1 MRSYTVKEVP
11 LLIGSLEIVHAHIL
25 YTLRVKELLY
35 LCVIFY
41 VAAMAIPSATYGQR
55 ASYRL
60 IVKRDGSEMTD
71 KQFKNLFAAKSSYAD
86 SALVLQAL
94 NSIMN
99 DLDFKGYTRAS
110 IDSLKWKDGVATAH
124 LHIGSPMAF
133 RELKPGNVPLEI
145 LRRSGIKL
153 NVYNGRPLRTAQ
165 LSAIKRRLVTYYE
178 DRGHPFAEVTLT
190 DMSIQN
196 DSLSASLYLQKNQ
209 EFQIDSILVKGKS
222 KIRSSYLK
230 NYLGIK
236 TKDRYNES
244 RIATISTRLREI
256 PFVTEVDKPQVVF
269 NDDKA
274 TVYVFLDRKRA
285 SQFDGILGVLPDNEN
300 SGDVLITGEIK
311 LKLLSALNRGE
322 LIDISWRKMQ
332 ARTQNLNIHLSYPFL
347 FNTPFGL
354 DGTFELY
361 KRDSLYLNLK
371 GVIGIQYHLVGN
383 DLIKVFADIRST
395 DIISRSLLT
404 TGPTIRPDNVD
415 SRTQLY
421 GFGYRMQRLDY
432 RLNPRKGLD
441 LYAEASAGLKKILF
455 DSDIEGDRYTGLKEN
470 SFQLNATLDASYYI
484 PIPNRSTIKFGV
496 KGGYMQ
502 NANLFESEMFRI
514 GGLKSLRGFDEE
526 SIYANLFAVGTI
538 EYRFLL
544 NLDSYIFIFADGAY
558 YENRAINRRITDRPI
573 GFGLGISFST
583 KIGIFSLT
591 YALGKQFDNPID
603 ARAGKI
609 HFGVISFF

>member
-1 MRSYTVKEVP
+1 MRFYRLTLGAVLLLGFAMLQSTVV
-11 LLIGSLEIVHAHIL
+11 
-25 YTLRVKELLY
+25 
-35 LCVIFY
+35 F
-41 VAAMAIPSATYGQR
+41 GQR
-55 ASYRL
+55 ASYTLRIEL
-60 IVKRDGSEMTD
+60 DSSAVSQKKFKRIFVPKE
-71 KQFKNLFAAKSSYAD
+71 NYAD
-86 SALVLQAL
+86 SMLVLQAL
-94 NSIMN
+94 NGLVD
-99 DLDFKGYTRAS
+99 DLRFRGYAESS
-110 IDSLKWKDGVATAH
+110 IDSVVWNEGTATAL
-124 LHIGSPMAF
+124 LHMGRPLVF
-133 RELKPGNVPLEI
+133 REIRPGNVPPEI
-145 LRRSGIKL
+145 LRRSGLKARAYADKPFRASQLAGLKRKL
-153 NVYNGRPLRTAQ
+153 V
-165 LSAIKRRLVTYYE
+165 KYYE
-178 DRGHPFAEVTLT
+178 DHGFPFAEVMLT
-190 DMSIQN
+190 ELAIEN
-196 DSLSASLYLQKNQ
+196 DSLSATLLLRKNQ
-209 EFQIDSILVKGKS
+209 EFRIDSIVVKGKS
-222 KIRSSYLK
+222 KVRSNYLS
-230 NYLGIK
+230 NYLGLK
-236 TKDRYNES
+236 RKDRYNES
-244 RIATISTRLREI
+244 RIASISTRLREI
-256 PFVTEVDKPQVVF
+256 PFVSEVDKPQVIF
-269 NDDKA
+269 NEDKA
-274 TVYVFLDRKRA
+274 TVYLFLDRKRA
-285 SQFDGILGVLPDNEN
+285 SQFDGILGVLPDNERP
-300 SGDVLITGEIK
+300 GDVLITGEIK

-332 ARTQNLNIHLSYPFL
+332 ARTQNLNIHLAYPFL

-383 DLIKVFADIRST
+383 DYIKVFADLRST
-395 DIISRSLLT
+395 DVLSRSLLT
-404 TGPTIRPDNVD
+404 SSQTIRPDNVD

-441 LYAEASAGLKKILF
+441 MYVEASAGTKKILF
-455 DSDIEGDRYTGLKEN
+455 DSDIGEERYAGLKEN
-470 SFQLNATLDASYYI
+470 SFQLNVTLDAAYYV
-484 PIPNRSTIKFGV
+484 PIPNRSTVKFGV

-526 SIYANLFAVGTI
+526 SIYANLFAIGTI

-558 YENRAINRRITDRPI
+558 YENRATNRRITDRPI

-609 HFGVISFF
+609 HFGIVSFF

>member
-1 MRSYTVKEVP
+1 MAASK
-11 LLIGSLEIVHAHIL
+11 LIGRSKYDSFNTSHLLRRFVRLPFSAVLLLGFLMLQSSLV
-25 YTLRVKELLY
+25 
-35 LCVIFY
+35 C
-41 VAAMAIPSATYGQR
+41 GQR
-55 ASYRL
+55 ISYKL
-60 IVKRDGSEMTD
+60 QLALDSTEISKKKFKRIFVPKD
-71 KQFKNLFAAKSSYAD
+71 SYAD
-86 SALVLQAL
+86 SMLVLQAL
-94 NSIMN
+94 SGLMN
-99 DLDFKGYTRAS
+99 DLKYRGYAQAS
-110 IDSLKWKDGVATAH
+110 IDSTRWNDGIAVAH
-124 LHIGSPMAF
+124 LHMGRPLVF
-133 RELKPGNVPLEI
+133 REIRNGNVPPEL
-145 LRRSGIKL
+145 LRRNGLKAKT
-153 NVYNGRPLRTAQ
+153 YTGRPFRASQ
-165 LSAIKRRLVTYYE
+165 LIGLKRKLVKYYE
-178 DRGHPFAEVTLT
+178 NHGYPFAEVVLT
-190 DMSIQN
+190 ELSIVN
-196 DSLSASLYLQKNQ
+196 DSLSATLILQKNQ
-209 EFQIDSILVKGKS
+209 EFRIDSIVVKGKS
-222 KIRSSYLK
+222 KIRANYLS
-230 NYLGIK
+230 NYLGLK
-236 TKDRYNES
+236 RKDRYNES

-256 PFVTEVDKPQVVF
+256 PFVSEVDKPQVAF
-269 NDDKA
+269 HEDKA

-300 SGDVLITGEIK
+300 PGDVLITGEIK

-332 ARTQNLNIHLSYPFL
+332 ARTQNLNIHLAYPFL

-383 DLIKVFADIRST
+383 DHIKVFADLRST
-395 DIISRSLLT
+395 DVLSRSLLT
-404 TGPTIRPDNVD
+404 SSQTIRPDNVD

-441 LYAEASAGLKKILF
+441 MYVEASAGTKKILF
-455 DSDIEGDRYTGLKEN
+455 DSNIGEERYAGLKEN
-470 SFQLNATLDASYYI
+470 SFQLNATLDLAYYV

-526 SIYANLFAVGTI
+526 SIYANLYAIGTI

-558 YENRAINRRITDRPI
+558 YENRAANRRITDRPI

-609 HFGVISFF
+609 HFGIVSFF